1 MAKVNVYKNSKLA
14 TVLSFLG
21 YIAIVIGVYSF
32 FQDDISF
39 VVGIILLAIGFIFKF
54 LASLIGNRKNEKN
67 KQEDSKK

>member
-54 LASLIGNRKNEKN
+54 LASLIDNRKNEKN